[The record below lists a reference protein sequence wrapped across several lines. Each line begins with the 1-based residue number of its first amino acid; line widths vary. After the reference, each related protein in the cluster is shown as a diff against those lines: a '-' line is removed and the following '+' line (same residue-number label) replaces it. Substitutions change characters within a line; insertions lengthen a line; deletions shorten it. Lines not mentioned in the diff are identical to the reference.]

1 MTGGTIGAALPA
13 GRGWPPWPAIAV
25 LPALPTPGTAAVGP
39 LTRGSSE
46 GVTWRLRDFMSVV
59 VSSETWPPTAGRSN
73 DMKGRVGGGGGG
85 KLHPGEV
92 RRRGNGLD
100 QAPWGA
106 CLTVFLGCIIIVISY
121 KPSCGV
127 PTVSSSK

>member
-13 GRGWPPWPAIAV
+13 GRAWPPWPVIAV

-46 GVTWRLRDFMSVV
+46 GATWRLRDFMSVV

-73 DMKGRVGGGGGG
+73 DMEGRGGGGGWG
-85 KLHPGEV
+85 KMHPGRSGGV
-92 RRRGNGLD
+92 GNVPLIKAGF
-100 QAPWGA
+100 
-106 CLTVFLGCIIIVISY
+106 CLTVCSCCCCWDGMNY
-121 KPSCGV
+121 KME
-127 PTVSSSK
+127 